1 MQITIYAKKR
11 HSNDGKTFYSYLS
24 TLTRR
29 DGSKLSVTVK
39 FRDNECG
46 NPKPEQCPM
55 NITFNKSDANLT
67 ARDFERTD
75 NGEIGTSFTLWIS
88 HWQQGEEYVDHSLD
102 DFE

>member
-11 HSNDGKTFYSYLS
+11 HSNEGKTFYSYLS
-24 TLTRR
+24 TLTRH

-55 NITFNKSDANLT
+55 NIIFDKSEANLT
-67 ARDFERTD
+67 SREFERD
-75 NGEIGTSFTLWIS
+75 NGEMGASFTLWVAK
-88 HWQQGEEYVDHSLD
+88 WQPGEQYVDHSLD
-102 DFE
+102 EFV